1 MYLILMIGH
10 TGQGKT
16 TKATELIKNKR
27 QYIFDVNNEFR
38 HLPIDTGAM
47 YPQMRNTDLDL
58 KRFVSICEKIN
69 NTNVLI
75 EDATGFLRGKQ
86 SDTFSRLLV
95 KKRHQRNNYIILFHS
110 INRVPP
116 ELMEMSN
123 FIYLFKTNDNFK
135 IIDTKFKNQSLNNA
149 FLRLQKM
156 PKYSLIK
163 IKTIDQ

>member
-149 FLRLQKM
+149 FLRLQKDR
-156 PKYSLIK
+156 KSVV
-163 IKTIDQ
+163 

>member
-27 QYIFDVNNEFR
+27 CYIFDVNNEFKN
-38 HLPIDTGAM
+38 LPIDTGAV
-47 YPQMRNTDLDL
+47 YPQMRNVNLDL
-58 KRFVSICEKIN
+58 KYFVTTCEKLN

-135 IIDTKFKNQSLNNA
+135 IVDSKFRNQALNDA
-149 FLRLQKM
+149 FLKLQKM
-156 PKYSLIK
+156 PKFSFLK

>member
-1 MYLILMIGH
+1 MYLILMVGH

-16 TKATELIKNKR
+16 TRAADLIKNKN
-27 QYIFDVNNEFR
+27 QYVFDVNNEFR
-38 HLPIDTGAM
+38 HLPIDTGAI
-47 YPQMRNTDLDL
+47 YKQMRNVDLDL
-58 KRFVSICEKIN
+58 KRFVSICEKLN

-95 KKRHQRNNYIILFHS
+95 KKRHQKNNYIILFHS
-110 INRVPP
+110 LNRVPP

-135 IIDTKFKNQSLNNA
+135 VVDTKFKNEALNNA

-156 PKYSLIK
+156 PKYSFLK